1 MNFFFKKKRV
11 LIVGCLFIFA
21 FVASYKILTH
31 EVTYTKGVDFEVK
44 EYTIPLYLKVYSFLD
59 RHFHYKYL
67 AETITH
73 GLNSDEEKIIAIFN
87 WAQKNIRQQP
97 ESLPV
102 IDDHP
107 LHIIIRGYG
116 AGDQFEDVFTLLCNY
131 SGIPAYMAALKSKAS
146 DNKIT
151 FSFVFYKEKWRV
163 FHAVHNLMFY
173 INNEWASFEDLLE
186 FPERIK
192 NTKELISL
200 RSKISYENYFRGF
213 KGFYREYKNRY
224 LLQTPFGRLG
234 SKIE

>member
-11 LIVGCLFIFA
+11 LIIGFFFIFS
-21 FVASYKILTH
+21 FIASYKILIH

-67 AETITH
+67 AKIITR

-87 WAQKNIRQQP
+87 WVQKNMRQQP

-102 IDDHP
+102 VDDHP
-107 LHIIIRGYG
+107 LNIIIRGYG
-116 AGDQFEDVFTLLCNY
+116 ADDQFEDVFTLLCNY
-131 SGIPAYMAALKSKAS
+131 SGIPAYMAILKSEAS
-146 DNKIT
+146 DSKIT
-151 FSFVFYKEKWRV
+151 LSFVFYNEKWRV
-163 FHAVHNLMFY
+163 FHAVRNLMFY
-173 INNEWASFEDLLE
+173 INNEWASFEDLLKS
-186 FPERIK
+186 PEQIK

-200 RSKISYENYFRGF
+200 RSKISYENYFLGF

-224 LLQTPFGRLG
+224 LLQTPFGRLR